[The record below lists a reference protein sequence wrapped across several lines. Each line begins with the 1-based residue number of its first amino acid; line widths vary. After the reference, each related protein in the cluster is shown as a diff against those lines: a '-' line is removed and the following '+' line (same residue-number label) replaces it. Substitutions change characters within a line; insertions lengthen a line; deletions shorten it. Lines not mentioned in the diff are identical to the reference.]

1 MILSKKFTAYLLWL
15 SSKLS
20 LVFLLSCAIF
30 KAFGKIIFWKDFRIM
45 LFSHLGEISLIAIDM
60 VVDHVSKLIFDA
72 IEISIWLKCENEMK
86 RKNKKQLKFS

>member
-1 MILSKKFTAYLLWL
+1 
-15 SSKLS
+15 
-20 LVFLLSCAIF
+20 
-30 KAFGKIIFWKDFRIM
+30 M

-72 IEISIWLKCENEMK
+72 LEISIWLKCENKMK